1 MLRTLRGRL
10 ALSHMLPLLVI
21 IPLLGIALI
30 YVLETQ
36 FILPSFA
43 KELEED
49 AALLASVLRREPD
62 IWNDTA
68 SAQKILAQV
77 NPRATVRAML
87 LDPRGR
93 VLASTDPADA
103 DRLGQPLADLDLHRA
118 LEDGITSRTE
128 YSLRLKAEITDVM
141 APVVGAD
148 NKVLG
153 IVRLSHELTAVQE
166 GFRRLRILVLGV
178 LAVGLGLG
186 AAVGLVLATQLG
198 EKIRRVTRAV
208 YELASDQRSALLPE
222 HGPEEMALLSHAVNI
237 LAERRRSVERT
248 NRQLISSL
256 VHELG
261 RPLGAFYAAI
271 QALEDGAYEDEALR
285 EQLLSGIQAEVQS
298 LSRLLD
304 DLSQLHDRVIG
315 QFELQRRSVDLGEW
329 LGQTLGPWR
338 ESAKAQRLDWQASV
352 VTDLPTLQIDPDR
365 LSQALG
371 NVLSNAIKYTPPGGQ
386 ISVTAGADHS
396 EVWIQVSD
404 TGSGIA
410 PEDLAHIFAPFYR
423 AQRTDAEQQG
433 SGLGLAITHSLVAA
447 HGGRVAVES
456 TLGVGSRFT
465 IWLPLVGVDSN
476 RGRVEQCKTPNASRA
491 SSGHRI

>member
-1 MLRTLRGRL
+1 
-10 ALSHMLPLLVI
+10 
-21 IPLLGIALI
+21 
-30 YVLETQ
+30 
-36 FILPSFA
+36 
-43 KELEED
+43 
-49 AALLASVLRREPD
+49 
-62 IWNDTA
+62 
-68 SAQKILAQV
+68 
-77 NPRATVRAML
+77 
-87 LDPRGR
+87 
-93 VLASTDPADA
+93 
-103 DRLGQPLADLDLHRA
+103 
-118 LEDGITSRTE
+118 
-128 YSLRLKAEITDVM
+128 
-141 APVVGAD
+141 
-148 NKVLG
+148 
-153 IVRLSHELTAVQE
+153 
-166 GFRRLRILVLGV
+166 
-178 LAVGLGLG
+178 
-186 AAVGLVLATQLG
+186 
-198 EKIRRVTRAV
+198 
-208 YELASDQRSALLPE
+208 
-222 HGPEEMALLSHAVNI
+222 